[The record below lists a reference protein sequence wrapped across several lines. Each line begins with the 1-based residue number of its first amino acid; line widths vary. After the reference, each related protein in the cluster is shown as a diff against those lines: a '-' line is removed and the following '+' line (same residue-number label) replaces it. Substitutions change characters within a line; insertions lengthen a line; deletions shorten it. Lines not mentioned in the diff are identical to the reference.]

1 MKMTRLL
8 LFLLLAIASVA
19 TGETPAL
26 KSPLQ
31 RRLEVLILPEVKFR
45 NSDFIGALA
54 YFQQKAR
61 QHQPPGGPQV
71 LFNVDLPASF
81 RPRYE
86 LSLDLTSVPFW
97 EALHFLGEQ
106 AGVEFS
112 PEGDVV
118 AVRPLGF
125 TSAARAGVHKEKPP
139 PSTPVPAKGLTGLL
153 GKPAEPAS
161 HGGSTY
167 RSIGGVIQPEKSGNV
182 PRRSLS
188 GWSTERDPANRVGVN
203 CIRPD
208 KCPASDC
215 GCYLCCCHT
224 AKELPANRETN
235 HRTYQDDTILID
247 QDDVNRHH
255 PLPALT
261 AHSGS

>member
-1 MKMTRLL
+1 MSRAGKYAADFRRSLRLAAY
-8 LFLLLAIASVA
+8 LLLAIASA
-19 TGETPAL
+19 STGETPAI

-31 RRLEVLILPEVKFR
+31 RRLEALILPEVKFR

-61 QHQPPGGPQV
+61 QRQAAGRDGV

-86 LSLDLTSVPFW
+86 LTLDLTAVPFW

-112 PEGDVV
+112 TEGDVV

-125 TSAARAGVHKEKPP
+125 ASAAQAGVHKEKPV
-139 PSTPVPAKGLTGLL
+139 PSAPAPAKGLTGPL

-161 HGGSTY
+161 NGGSTY
-167 RSIGGVIQPEKSGNV
+167 RSIGGVIQPEKSGTV

-188 GWSTERDPANRVGVN
+188 GWSTDRDPANRVGVN

-224 AKELPANRETN
+224 AKEATRK
-235 HRTYQDDTILID
+235 
-247 QDDVNRHH
+247 
-255 PLPALT
+255 
-261 AHSGS
+261 